1 MDVTWDS
8 GGSNSYRM
16 GAEGKFDL
24 ALAPIQSK
32 PPMLKT
38 EQGAVGGMKIKSTGT
53 STDKIKVSLVMNLF

>member
-1 MDVTWDS
+1 
-8 GGSNSYRM
+8 M